1 MKNSLLKER
10 AATITHFFEELEDD
24 DEREERTYRT
34 LLVNFQHVRR
44 AAIRDVLE
52 ILQTYKTCLYV
63 DEVNYTLRALEKEVK
78 QL

>member
-1 MKNSLLKER
+1 MSNQLLKRR

-24 DEREERTYRT
+24 DEREERIYTT

-52 ILQTYKTCLYV
+52 IFQTYSTHLYI
-63 DEVNYTLRALEKEVK
+63 DEVKNTLRALEREVK